1 MENGSMPEHDPTF
14 EADRMITTLT
24 GFMVVALAFLVGFG
38 RETVL
43 RHNAPPAIEVCH
55 VSATANDHAPRT
67 CRGDGCPASGVAA
80 REQESAREQGRMSV
94 PPAGLDAVW
103 RALRAG
109 AG

>member
-1 MENGSMPEHDPTF
+1 MPERDPTF

-24 GFMVVALAFLVGFG
+24 GFMVVALALLIGFG

-55 VSATANDHAPRT
+55 VSATANDHTPRA
-67 CRGDGCPASGVAA
+67 CRGGDCPASDVAA
-80 REQESAREQGRMSV
+80 REQERMSA